1 MFNAVEIVGL
11 FAIVS
16 SMLYFCRRSLGNS
29 ADIDTVS
36 AALVMPSL
44 LLPRMPGRKADRP
57 ERATTLCPLANTTGS
72 AGVTSPPLKAFFN
85 ADRKPLFLSFV
96 AMIHRKRFPISWQLI
111 QCVISSVI
119 FRCFHYLLMFFHM
132 RKCFSKNATTK
143 QRSYV
148 YKHFCCVL
156 YLLCYYSCRP

>member
-11 FAIVS
+11 LRHRLQY
-16 SMLYFCRRSLGNS
+16 LYFCRRSLGNS
-29 ADIDTVS
+29 ADIDKY
-36 AALVMPSL
+36 P
-44 LLPRMPGRKADRP
+44 PRLSCHRYCSPGCQDARRTGQNEQRRYARSQ
-57 ERATTLCPLANTTGS
+57 NTTGS

-119 FRCFHYLLMFFHM
+119 FRCFHHMLMFFHM

-143 QRSYV
+143 QGSYV

-156 YLLCYYSCRP
+156 YLLCYYSYRP